1 MTVEGFSYIPAAD
14 LPAPR
19 LARAQHM
26 ALDAALKLDSSVI
39 LLGTMPDELE
49 RVIICTCG
57 CARGAAGSMVVVPDL
72 LVLEGIAE
80 GCSEAGHQT
89 LTRRDGR
96 SGMIMREWTGG

>member
-1 MTVEGFSYIPAAD
+1 VTIEGFSYIPAAD

-19 LARAQHM
+19 LARAQHV
-26 ALDAALKLDSSVI
+26 ALDAALQFDIAVT
-39 LLGTMPDELE
+39 LLGTVPDERE
-49 RVIICTCG
+49 QVIICTCG
-57 CARGAAGSMVVVPDL
+57 CMRGTPGSMVVVPDL